1 AALLTLNYVRSPKYE
16 EKRPASQVD
25 WLGIGLLT
33 VGIASLQYV
42 LEKGQEDDWF
52 SSKVII
58 VLTVA
63 AVLSILLFIWR
74 EMEYAYPVVE
84 LRVLKNGNL
93 RIGVMLSFIMGFG
106 LFGSTFVIPIYTQ
119 SLLGWTALQ
128 AGLLM
133 LPSTLFVAF
142 MMPIVAQLIQRGIS
156 QKYLI
161 ALGMTIFFIYSYLCY
176 TILTT
181 DTSSG
186 NFFWPLIVRGMGL
199 GFLSVPVSTMSL
211 STLRGKEIGQG
222 AAFSGMMR
230 QLGGSFGVA
239 IISTFVSRQTQVH
252 RYDLATHLNVND
264 LNVQQRVNQLAAG
277 LMRRPGTDSI
287 TARQTAYAM
296 LDGSLTRQATLLS
309 YMDVFLWIGV
319 LFLVFVPIVLIFIKK
334 GQSKV
339 AMVDAH

>member
-1 AALLTLNYVRSPKYE
+1 
-16 EKRPASQVD
+16 
-25 WLGIGLLT
+25 
-33 VGIASLQYV
+33 
-42 LEKGQEDDWF
+42 
-52 SSKVII
+52 
-58 VLTVA
+58 
-63 AVLSILLFIWR
+63 
-74 EMEYAYPVVE
+74 
-84 LRVLKNGNL
+84 
-93 RIGVMLSFIMGFG
+93 
-106 LFGSTFVIPIYTQ
+106 
-119 SLLGWTALQ
+119 
-128 AGLLM
+128 
-133 LPSTLFVAF
+133 
-142 MMPIVAQLIQRGIS
+142 
-156 QKYLI
+156 
-161 ALGMTIFFIYSYLCY
+161 
-176 TILTT
+176 
-181 DTSSG
+181 
-186 NFFWPLIVRGMGL
+186 
-199 GFLSVPVSTMSL
+199 MSL

-252 RYDLATHLNVND
+252 RYDLAAHLNVND

-319 LFLVFVPIVLIFIKK
+319 LFLVFVPVVLIFIKK